1 MKYESRKIFDFIQ
14 SATCRQV
21 FMFFTAKLSLLKNN
35 YLRHTIQISSVRNV
49 FYRRNHQ
56 KCSIKKVF
64 LKKKAFNKGI
74 FLWILQN
81 LYLQAPYCTT
91 PCDYLWNNRILHA
104 KKKKKP
110 STKVFSCEFCKIFI
124 YKHLIAQLHVT
135 TYETIEFCMQ
145 KKKKKKEAEDFRKII
160 SMQT

>member
-64 LKKKAFNKGI
+64 LKKK
-74 FLWILQN
+74 
-81 LYLQAPYCTT
+81 
-91 PCDYLWNNRILHA
+91 
-104 KKKKKP
+104 KP
-110 STKVFSCEFCKIFI
+110 STKVFSCEFCKICI

-145 KKKKKKEAEDFRKII
+145 KKKKSLQQRYFPVNFAKFLFTSTLLHN
-160 SMQT
+160 SMWLIMKQ